1 MTILAFNRCLLLSI
15 ERKTWGPFTWKM
27 SFFGSLWWSDQGN
40 LWLVWPSKVP
50 TRLDLVHQIH
60 VMVPADSCWT
70 GGINVT
76 QNAIPDSLKGLYKF
90 ISDVGKSIFY
100 ISRILIWYII
110 CRVMTM
116 LQAFN
121 ILRYEIGQRY
131 DSHYDAFN
139 PAEYGPQKSQRVR
152 PNQPYRFSLCQNCI
166 LIVYIMMLIWS
177 SLHIYI
183 I

>member
-1 MTILAFNRCLLLSI
+1 
-15 ERKTWGPFTWKM
+15 
-27 SFFGSLWWSDQGN
+27 
-40 LWLVWPSKVP
+40 
-50 TRLDLVHQIH
+50 
-60 VMVPADSCWT
+60 MVPADSCWT

-110 CRVMTM
+110 CRVMIM

-152 PNQPYRFSLCQNCI
+152 PNQQYRFSSCQNCI

-183 I
+183 IQLLLLGLQSINGLNQFVSTIWVFLSGCCRLVSAGLQTNMISVVLADMHDILFPDVM